1 MIFFAAGT
9 VKVLFR
15 VAVAFVTEDFGVE
28 VRVFCRSTS
37 EKVEDC
43 IGDTDGPG
51 EGEGAERAAS
61 ARSLTS
67 KA

>member
-9 VKVLFR
+9 VKVLFC
-15 VAVAFVTEDFGVE
+15 VAVAFITEDFGVE

-51 EGEGAERAAS
+51 DGADRAAS